1 MSPNCHLL
9 SLSLCMSM
17 KLMTVDIR
25 QSGKV
30 YSLPLPLT
38 RHIKNWGN
46 TIPLNCTFGRKG
58 MFHIYLQSS
67 KLAWNEAWLVPVI
80 SLIFL
85 AEIKFLDGISKI
97 LNKISGKPV
106 NFLAAYVYL
115 GERNNH
121 KCVMLK
127 RADWVFWRNKGRITE
142 HWHDSLPDMPCILCM
157 FP

>member
-1 MSPNCHLL
+1 MSPNCHLT
-9 SLSLCMSM
+9 LSLCMSM

-46 TIPLNCTFGRKG
+46 TIPLNCTFGCKG
-58 MFHIYLQSS
+58 IFHIYLQSS

-97 LNKISGKPV
+97 LNKISWKPV
-106 NFLAAYVYL
+106 NFLAAYVNL

-127 RADWVFWRNKGRITE
+127 RAD
-142 HWHDSLPDMPCILCM
+142 
-157 FP
+157 